1 MTELEELKKK
11 KVELV
16 KLINW
21 VSRDINESYQ
31 VLEGYKNR
39 HDELLREYKEVDEKL
54 AMIDGRFKKVENS
67 GNPKKKIELT
77 QDQILDVAKKL
88 GIKIKSEYKQT

>member
-1 MTELEELKKK
+1 
-11 KVELV
+11 
-16 KLINW
+16 
-21 VSRDINESYQ
+21 
-31 VLEGYKNR
+31 
-39 HDELLREYKEVDEKL
+39 
-54 AMIDGRFKKVENS
+54 MIDGRFKKVENS